1 MSREYTRVS
10 FQLSCDQRLVAGV
23 GGALA
28 YFADRAGLPARSR
41 ESLVAALQEFCL
53 DAAPAAE
60 GSAEPLDV
68 AIEDFEDRIE
78 IVVEHHAAY
87 DAAGTLPP
95 PGGKAA
101 PPKEQVA
108 LRRLARAVDRI
119 ECDTLQGSIRT
130 RLVKFL

>member
-10 FQLSCDQRLVAGV
+10 LHLSCDQRLIAGV

-28 YFADRAGLPARSR
+28 YFAERAGVAPRSR
-41 ESLVAALQEFCL
+41 ESLVTAFEEFCL
-53 DAAPAAE
+53 DAASVTE
-60 GSAEPLDV
+60 GTAEPLDV

-78 IVVEHHAAY
+78 IIVEHHISHESS
-87 DAAGTLPP
+87 GTRP
-95 PGGKAA
+95 PGQKVAS
-101 PPKEQVA
+101 PQERVA

-119 ECDTLQGSIRT
+119 ECDMRNGNFRT